1 MAIPAHFPG
10 DGALLLKKK
19 KKSLRLHLECIFG
32 LQGEPLSFTPF
43 LGEKMCIEGVRR
55 RGKWRP
61 KGQ

>member
-10 DGALLLKKK
+10 DGALLLKK